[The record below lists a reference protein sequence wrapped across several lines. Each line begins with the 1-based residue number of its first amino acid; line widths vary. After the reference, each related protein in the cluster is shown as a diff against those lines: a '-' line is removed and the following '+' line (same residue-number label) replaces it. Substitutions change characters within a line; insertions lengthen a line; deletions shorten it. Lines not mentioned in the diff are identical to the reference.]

1 MDIVEKVGA
10 LSTLWVEFK
19 EDEDFEAFVKY
30 NDVGLP
36 LAYFLEEGLCTELSP
51 LGEQY
56 IIETFDMMLGLIE
69 VTEEEIDEE
78 LVEKSLGAIL
88 LFSLHKRQGLAE

>member
-56 IIETFDMMLGLIE
+56 ITETFDMMLGLIE
-69 VTEEEIDEE
+69 VTEEEIDEV
-78 LVEKSLGAIL
+78 LPEKNLGAIL
-88 LFSLHKRQGLAE
+88 LFAYNKKQGLAE

>member
-10 LSTLWVEFK
+10 LATLWIEFK
-19 EDEDFEAFVKY
+19 EDPDFEAFVQY

-36 LAYFLEEGLCTELSP
+36 LAYYLEEGLCTELSP

-56 IIETFDMMLGLIE
+56 ITETFAMLIDLLG
-69 VTEEEIDEE
+69 VTEEEIDEV
-78 LVEKSLGAIL
+78 LPDKNLGAIL
-88 LFSLHKRQGLAE
+88 LFAYNKKQNSEE